1 MSFAIATVGT
11 LNTATTQQ
19 VSSGSLTSGQAV
31 VTSTD
36 KPVVAG
42 GNATVALG
50 TTNAKVVLTGN
61 AQLGIAKDANGNPI
75 NIGGASIVAEGKG
88 SKVLN
93 LNGADVSGAT
103 VDKSE
108 LPKTGAVPSDQTFN
122 TFIKTDRGND
132 QVQGSVGA
140 DLIAGGKGKD
150 IINSGAGD
158 DVVLIDGGGQKKV
171 SLGSGQ
177 DQLAVDMKSVSGKGG
192 GNKTTL
198 SDFNSADDKLVVDGN
213 RKTTVKG
220 IGTDKLVINSGGK
233 KYVIKTEG
241 GTFSKDDIEIV

>member
-11 LNTATTQQ
+11 LNAAATQQ
-19 VSSGSLTSGQAV
+19 VSSGSITSGQAV

-36 KPVVAG
+36 QPVVAG

-50 TTNAKVVLTGN
+50 TTNAKVVLTGD

-75 NIGGASIVAEGKG
+75 NIGGASIVAEDKG

-122 TFIKTDRGND
+122 TFTLVEIMRHHF
-132 QVQGSVGA
+132 QLFCSE
-140 DLIAGGKGKD
+140 
-150 IINSGAGD
+150 
-158 DVVLIDGGGQKKV
+158 KV
-171 SLGSGQ
+171 W
-177 DQLAVDMKSVSGKGG
+177 
-192 GNKTTL
+192 
-198 SDFNSADDKLVVDGN
+198 
-213 RKTTVKG
+213 
-220 IGTDKLVINSGGK
+220 
-233 KYVIKTEG
+233 
-241 GTFSKDDIEIV
+241 DIEKDEAECVRVARLTHHHNAMAGCLRCHRHGR